1 MLTDADIE
9 ALEEILFAE
18 PWGEDA
24 VDFFGFHGLVCASVV
39 GPVDYSVDE
48 LFLLATGVDVLPG
61 GKVPDV
67 FSRCVQKLSGA
78 MANALDMGLAL
89 ELPEP
94 EDDDPMNALENWC
107 AGFIETFMEQ
117 EDAWMEA
124 ASEEEVGDLIL
135 PMLALSGLFEDED
148 FQNVRDSET
157 LSTQMAEAIP
167 DSLTDLYLLFHAP
180 D

>member
-1 MLTDADIE
+1 
-9 ALEEILFAE
+9 
-18 PWGEDA
+18 
-24 VDFFGFHGLVCASVV
+24 
-39 GPVDYSVDE
+39 
-48 LFLLATGVDVLPG
+48 
-61 GKVPDV
+61 
-67 FSRCVQKLSGA
+67 
-78 MANALDMGLAL
+78 
-89 ELPEP
+89 
-94 EDDDPMNALENWC
+94 MNALENWC
-107 AGFIETFMEQ
+107 AGFIETFMER